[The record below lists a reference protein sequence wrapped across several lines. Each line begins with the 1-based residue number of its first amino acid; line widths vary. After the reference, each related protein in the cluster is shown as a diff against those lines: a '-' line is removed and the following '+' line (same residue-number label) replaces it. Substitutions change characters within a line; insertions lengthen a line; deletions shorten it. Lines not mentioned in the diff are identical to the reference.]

1 MINITFKIRS
11 PFGER
16 FDNLFDTS
24 GGTPFKNKYWEFQIM
39 KTSDVVAFDFSVTQR
54 RDHAGIYFEVGLFG
68 YNAAFNFYD
77 CRHWNHETNDWETY
91 N

>member
-1 MINITFKIRS
+1 
-11 PFGER
+11 
-16 FDNLFDTS
+16 
-24 GGTPFKNKYWEFQIM
+24 M